1 MEEAPVTT
9 CKEGTTDAT
18 LPRKSNKTARHS
30 WRCFV
35 ISLSLRCSH
44 LKVTSHN
51 SVKKQK
57 GAIQVIEI
65 VMIII
70 IGYRD
75 ESEWILA
82 SNVPKYCWPIPPR
95 ISHNREKFPVKKRS
109 TFGPKCAMPVM
120 RFLRR
125 YARGLI
131 LSAFERIWNFMRV
144 CRWNH
149 WDWANR
155 CRVICWKLISHWNW
169 QSINASA
176 NISALWPIKQ
186 TDMTCTM

>member
-1 MEEAPVTT
+1 M
-9 CKEGTTDAT
+9 
-18 LPRKSNKTARHS
+18 
-30 WRCFV
+30 
-35 ISLSLRCSH
+35 SLSEFWPQMC
-44 LKVTSHN
+44 
-51 SVKKQK
+51 
-57 GAIQVIEI
+57 
-65 VMIII
+65 
-70 IGYRD
+70 
-75 ESEWILA
+75 
-82 SNVPKYCWPIPPR
+82 PKYCWPIPPR
-95 ISHNREKFPVKKRS
+95 ISHNREKFPVKKRR

-131 LSAFERIWNFMRV
+131 LSAFERNWNFMRV

-176 NISALWPIKQ
+176 KSSGVTSFWHSWASDFHETFTRSFMALNMSRKLLSDPYYLPSLAGQ
-186 TDMTCTM
+186 